1 VEHQAKVGLS
11 LGLGLVGFS
20 VLLWGDVPECLSVEC
35 LSVYFIGVAGSTLV
49 KCGQTQQKLGQA
61 KRDLMQA
68 TTNSFLQ
75 QLKTFLDTDVKSI
88 QVTVFRFLL
97 E

>member
-1 VEHQAKVGLS
+1 MVTLYAVSQSES
-11 LGLGLVGFS
+11 
-20 VLLWGDVPECLSVEC
+20 CTC
-35 LSVYFIGVAGSTLV
+35 ITGSTLV

-68 TTNSFLQ
+68 TTSNFLQ

-88 QVTVFRFLL
+88 QVH
-97 E
+97 